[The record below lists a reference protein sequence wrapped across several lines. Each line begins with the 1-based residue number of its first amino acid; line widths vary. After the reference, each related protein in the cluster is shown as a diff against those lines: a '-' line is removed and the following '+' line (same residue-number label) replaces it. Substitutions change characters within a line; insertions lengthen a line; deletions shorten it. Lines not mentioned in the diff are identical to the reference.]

1 MTTDTARLLGGS
13 LGRRVQQ
20 IVQQPLDAASVR
32 QTLQTLAASYGEA
45 GGDEGAL
52 ARLARHRDVRQD
64 MAERAQALDE
74 EFVLAL
80 GAVDAVFGELEA
92 NVAAIDQQC
101 LALRQ
106 QVGRALRATAGAA
119 QQAALLGEEQRDLQR
134 RRTLAQRLAEKFT
147 LAPAHRAALAQRPPT
162 VDAVFF
168 AALDRVAEAR
178 AECRLLGDRLAA
190 REMAAELERVEG
202 DAFDALLRW
211 ALAAVRQQLAGD
223 APAAEP
229 AAELRRALAR
239 LAPHAALA
247 AAAEAEIASV
257 RCAALEQAFLRAL
270 ATGGPG
276 GRPRPI
282 EAHAGDPQR
291 FVGDMLAWVHQA
303 CASERELLGAMAG
316 ERGRDAGA
324 SALLPRALANV
335 ARPLEIRVA
344 QTVGSMRDAVAL
356 YRVASV
362 LGFYAALF
370 GGALPGGALLATVQA
385 LERQAHAQ
393 LLRRLGELADAA
405 DFAAVTPALDAPP
418 ALAGLLAAATGIL
431 HLHLHLHLG
440 SAADASAGGPGA
452 SVVDASAGGPGAS
465 VVDASAGGPGASVVD
480 AIAGVLRRALHEAQA
495 AAPRT
500 RLRGYEQAMFELNV
514 VGAVLDALAPFAQR
528 LLAPCVADVRV
539 RQAALVDELRA
550 QLCAVLRD
558 RAQLP
563 LAQSTVGAAEIDAF
577 NAQLKGAS
585 DFDVS
590 RLVARLHNHALARN
604 VAADVARLFVDEYAA
619 FYARVAASMRGSAE
633 LALLLP
639 PETVSTLL

>member
-20 IVQQPLDAASVR
+20 IVQQPLDSASVR
-32 QTLQTLAASYGEA
+32 QTLQTLASSYGDA
-45 GGDEGAL
+45 GGAEGAL

-64 MAERAQALDE
+64 MAERTQALDE

-147 LAPAHRAALAQRPPT
+147 LAPAHRAALSQRPPT

-211 ALAAVRQQLAGD
+211 VLAAVRQQLAGD

-291 FVGDMLAWVHQA
+291 FVGDMLAW
-303 CASERELLGAMAG
+303 
-316 ERGRDAGA
+316 
-324 SALLPRALANV
+324 
-335 ARPLEIRVA
+335 
-344 QTVGSMRDAVAL
+344 
-356 YRVASV
+356 
-362 LGFYAALF
+362 
-370 GGALPGGALLATVQA
+370 
-385 LERQAHAQ
+385 
-393 LLRRLGELADAA
+393 
-405 DFAAVTPALDAPP
+405 
-418 ALAGLLAAATGIL
+418 
-431 HLHLHLHLG
+431 
-440 SAADASAGGPGA
+440 
-452 SVVDASAGGPGAS
+452 
-465 VVDASAGGPGASVVD
+465 
-480 AIAGVLRRALHEAQA
+480 
-495 AAPRT
+495 
-500 RLRGYEQAMFELNV
+500 
-514 VGAVLDALAPFAQR
+514 
-528 LLAPCVADVRV
+528 
-539 RQAALVDELRA
+539 
-550 QLCAVLRD
+550 
-558 RAQLP
+558 
-563 LAQSTVGAAEIDAF
+563 
-577 NAQLKGAS
+577 
-585 DFDVS
+585 
-590 RLVARLHNHALARN
+590 
-604 VAADVARLFVDEYAA
+604 
-619 FYARVAASMRGSAE
+619 
-633 LALLLP
+633 
-639 PETVSTLL
+639 

>member
-20 IVQQPLDAASVR
+20 IVQQPLDSASVR
-32 QTLQTLAASYGEA
+32 QTLQTLASSYGEEKR
-45 GGDEGAL
+45 DEGAL
-52 ARLARHRDVRQD
+52 AQLARHRDVRQD
-64 MAERAQALDE
+64 MAERTQALDE

-134 RRTLAQRLAEKFT
+134 RRMLAQRLAEKFT
-147 LAPAHRAALAQRPPT
+147 LAPAHLAALSQRPPT

-223 APAAEP
+223 APSAEP
-229 AAELRRALAR
+229 GAALRRALAR
-239 LAPHAALA
+239 LAPHTALA

-270 ATGGPG
+270 ASGGPG

-303 CASERELLGAMAG
+303 CASERELLGAMVG
-316 ERGRDAGA
+316 ESRRDASA

-393 LLRRLGELADAA
+393 LRRRLGELADAA
-405 DFAAVTPALDAPP
+405 DFAAATPALDAPP
-418 ALAGLLAAATGIL
+418 ALAALLAAATGIL
-431 HLHLHLHLG
+431 HLHMDSLG
-440 SAADASAGGPGA
+440 FGPAAGGPGAPVADGSAGGPGA
-452 SVVDASAGGPGAS
+452 SVVDG
-465 VVDASAGGPGASVVD
+465 
-480 AIAGVLRRALHEAQA
+480 IAGVLRRALHEAQA

-528 LLAPCVADVRV
+528 LLAQWVADVRV
-539 RQAALVDELRA
+539 REAALVDELRA

-563 LAQSTVGAAEIDAF
+563 LAQSTVGAAEIEAF

-585 DFDVS
+585 DLDVS

-604 VAADVARLFVDEYAA
+604 VAADVARLFVDEYAE
-619 FYARVAASMRGSAE
+619 FYARVAASMHGSAE